1 MANNTT
7 VTEFIL
13 LGLTQ
18 NPRVQMILFLIF
30 FTIYITTWLGNLTI
44 ITTVTFMPQ
53 FHTPMYFFLANLAV
67 MDISDSTVT
76 SIKVL
81 WDLIT
86 HTHTISY
93 NWCIAQVFFFHFTG
107 GTVSFFL
114 VVMAVD
120 RYIAIYK
127 PLQYL
132 LIMHQGVCVGLVT
145 GAWLGG
151 FAHSIVQVALIL
163 QLPFCG
169 PNVLDHFFCDI
180 SQIVK
185 LSCTDTYMTEILMV
199 TNSGLLLVVIFF
211 ALLVSYT
218 VILIKIKTHVTEG
231 RHKALSTCAAQIM
244 VISIHF
250 GPSMFTYNQL
260 FKVFPGEKFVAVMYS
275 LMTPVLNPIIY
286 TLRNAEMKN
295 AIRKLKRKIWSSRR
309 IHYPSCCSDFSSEFL
324 KCRRCNL

>member
-13 LGLTQ
+13 LGLSQ
-18 NPRVQMILFLIF
+18 NPRVQSILFLIF
-30 FTIYITTWLGNLTI
+30 LAIYITSWLGNLTI
-44 ITTVTFMPQ
+44 ITIVIFKPQ
-53 FHTPMYFFLANLAV
+53 LHTPMYFFLANLAV

-76 SIKVL
+76 SIKML

-86 HTHTISY
+86 HTNTISY
-93 NWCIAQVFFFHFTG
+93 NWCIAQVFFFHFIG
-107 GTVSFFL
+107 GALTFFL
-114 VVMAVD
+114 VVMAVE

-163 QLPFCG
+163 QLHFCG
-169 PNVLDHFFCDI
+169 PNILDHFFCDI

-185 LSCTDTYMTEILMV
+185 LSCTDTYMTEILFV
-199 TNSGLLLVVIFF
+199 LLV
-211 ALLVSYT
+211 
-218 VILIKIKTHVTEG
+218 IKIKTHMLEG
-231 RHKALSTCAAQIM
+231 RHKALSTCAAQII
-244 VISIHF
+244 VISIYF

-275 LMTPVLNPIIY
+275 LITPVMNPIIY

-295 AIRKLKRKIWSSRR
+295 AIRKLKRKIWSPRR
-309 IHYPSCCSDFSSEFL
+309 ISYSSCCSNFSSEFL
-324 KCRRCNL
+324 KCRRCI